1 MLTLE
6 EISGC
11 RVTRRAGPPL
21 TSWRDAAV
29 ERRCCPETPLRLRSD
44 PLAEVL
50 RFSDFGAVFACV
62 AASRAL
68 RAAIEQLSPKLQYE
82 LVINRFPILAT
93 ISCGSG
99 AALTPRELFVS
110 QRQLQFSGPWL
121 DFGPRLGL
129 DGYVFSI
136 EIEQGTPEMRDN
148 SAKRKPGGMKSVH
161 VGTGTIRPVGEGT
174 PIYFDVPAGL
184 WVDLAHPQLVEEEP
198 HWMEWR
204 VTIMASRRGT
214 HSRAILYRGWM
225 EKDHLERLSMPMG
238 GGGRNYWGHQSEA
251 FGWLRNENG
260 WECLGKSKPALDL
273 SWKLVDPQLPE
284 GRSTIEAQFKWVCSD
299 HNRHWDP
306 DRMWDPS
313 ESLEPRSMC
322 SWGACLTLELWCG
335 LRPPERPRDF
345 GPEMYNLDG
354 RPTQHAL
361 AVMDGKEKLD
371 RRWYQALE
379 AYRSSK
385 ALEEESDESD

>member
-1 MLTLE
+1 M
-6 EISGC
+6 
-11 RVTRRAGPPL
+11 PPPVVPEGYA
-21 TSWRDAAV
+21 RCAEGYVGGAAAV
-29 ERRCCPETPLRLRSD
+29 ARAVETPLGLGSD

-93 ISCGSG
+93 ISCGSD
-99 AALTPRELFVS
+99 AALTPRELYVS
-110 QRQLQFSGPWL
+110 QRQLQNSGPWL

-148 SAKRKPGGMKSVH
+148 SVKRKPGGMKSVH
-161 VGTGTIRPVGEGT
+161 VGTGTIRPVGQGT

-184 WVDLAHPQLVEEEP
+184 WVDLPHPQLVEEEP
-198 HWMEWR
+198 HWMEWT

-214 HSRAILYRGWM
+214 HSRAILYRGDM
-225 EKDHLERLSMPMG
+225 EKEHLEKLSMPLG
-238 GGGRNYWGHQSEA
+238 GGGRNYWGHQCEV

-260 WECLGKSKPALDL
+260 DEFCGKSKPALDL

-284 GRSTIEAQFKWVCSD
+284 GRSRIEAHFRWVCSD
-299 HNRHWDP
+299 HNRHWDR

-313 ESLEPRSMC
+313 AYREPRSMYE
-322 SWGACLTLELWCG
+322 WDTRLTLELWCG
-335 LRPPERPRDF
+335 LRPPELPRDF
-345 GPEMYNLDG
+345 GPEMHHLSGN
-354 RPTQHAL
+354 PTAHAL
-361 AVMDGKEKLD
+361 AVSRGEEKLD
-371 RRWYQALE
+371 RRWFQALE
-379 AYRSSK
+379 EYMTSK
-385 ALEEESDESD
+385 ALEKESD

>member
-68 RAAIEQLSPKLQYE
+68 RGAIEQLSPKLQYE
-82 LVINRFPILAT
+82 LVINRYPILAT
-93 ISCGSG
+93 ISCGSD
-99 AALTPRELFVS
+99 AALEPRELYES
-110 QRQLQFSGPWL
+110 QRQLVNNSTL

-136 EIEQGTPEMRDN
+136 EIEQGTPEMRGN
-148 SAKRKPGGMKSVH
+148 SERRKPGGMRSAH
-161 VGTGTIRPVGEGT
+161 VGTGTVRPADDGSPVD
-174 PIYFDVPAGL
+174 FDVPAGL

-354 RPTQHAL
+354 KPTQHAL

>member
-1 MLTLE
+1 MA
-6 EISGC
+6 
-11 RVTRRAGPPL
+11 RA
-21 TSWRDAAV
+21 V
-29 ERRCCPETPLRLRSD
+29 ETPLGLRSD

-62 AASRAL
+62 VASRAL

-93 ISCGSG
+93 ISCGSD
-99 AALTPRELFVS
+99 AALTPRELYVS
-110 QRQLQFSGPWL
+110 QRQLQNSGPWL

-148 SAKRKPGGMKSVH
+148 SVKRKPGGMKSVH
-161 VGTGTIRPVGEGT
+161 VGTGTIRPVGQGT

-184 WVDLAHPQLVEEEP
+184 WVDLPHPQLVEEEP
-198 HWMEWR
+198 HWMEWT

-214 HSRAILYRGWM
+214 HSRAILYRGDM
-225 EKDHLERLSMPMG
+225 EKEHLEKLSMPLG
-238 GGGRNYWGHQSEA
+238 GGGRNYWGHQCEV

-260 WECLGKSKPALDL
+260 DEFCGKSKPALDL

-284 GRSTIEAQFKWVCSD
+284 GRSVIEARFKWVRSD
-299 HNRHWDP
+299 HNRIWEPAGDDALEHFRLMCDWDT
-306 DRMWDPS
+306 R
-313 ESLEPRSMC
+313 
-322 SWGACLTLELWCG
+322 LTLELWCG

-345 GPEMYNLDG
+345 GPEMHDPDG
-354 RPTQHAL
+354 RPTPHAR
-361 AVMDGKEKLD
+361 AVSNGEEELD
-371 RRWYQALE
+371 RRWYV
-379 AYRSSK
+379 SGVW
-385 ALEEESDESD
+385 

>member
-1 MLTLE
+1 M
-6 EISGC
+6 
-11 RVTRRAGPPL
+11 PPPVVPEGYA
-21 TSWRDAAV
+21 RCAEGYVGGAAAV
-29 ERRCCPETPLRLRSD
+29 ARAVETPLGLRSD

-68 RAAIEQLSPKLQYE
+68 RDAIDQLSPKLQYE
-82 LVINRFPILAT
+82 LVINRYPILAT
-93 ISCGSG
+93 ISCESD
-99 AALTPRELFVS
+99 AALTPRELYVS
-110 QRQLQFSGPWL
+110 HQQLLGTCTL

-148 SAKRKPGGMKSVH
+148 SVKRKPRGMKSVH

-184 WVDLAHPQLVEEEP
+184 WVDLPHPQLVEEEP

-204 VTIMASRRGT
+204 VMIMASRRGT

-225 EKDHLERLSMPMG
+225 EREHLEKLSMPMG

-260 WECLGKSKPALDL
+260 GESMGKDRPALDL
-273 SWKLVDPQLPE
+273 SWKLVDPELPE

-299 HNRHWDP
+299 HNRRWD
-306 DRMWDPS
+306 REQMWDPS
-313 ESLEPRSMC
+313 DYHEPRSMC

-354 RPTQHAL
+354 KPTQHAL

-385 ALEEESDESD
+385 ALEEESG

>member
-1 MLTLE
+1 M
-6 EISGC
+6 
-11 RVTRRAGPPL
+11 PPPVVPEGYA
-21 TSWRDAAV
+21 RCAEGYVGGAAAV
-29 ERRCCPETPLRLRSD
+29 ARAVETPLGLGSD

-62 AASRAL
+62 GASRAL
-68 RAAIEQLSPKLQYE
+68 RAAIERLSPKLQYE
-82 LVINRFPILAT
+82 LVINRYPILAT
-93 ISCGSG
+93 ISCESD
-99 AALTPRELFVS
+99 AALTPRELYVS
-110 QRQLQFSGPWL
+110 HQQLLGTCTL

-136 EIEQGTPEMRDN
+136 EIEQGTPEMRGN
-148 SAKRKPGGMKSVH
+148 SERRKPGGMKSVH
-161 VGTGTIRPVGEGT
+161 VGTGTPRPADDGS
-174 PIYFDVPAGL
+174 PIDFDVPAGL

-204 VTIMASRRGT
+204 VMIMASRRGT

-225 EKDHLERLSMPMG
+225 EREHLEKLSMPMG

-260 WECLGKSKPALDL
+260 GESMGKDRPALDL
-273 SWKLVDPQLPE
+273 SWKLVDPELPE

-299 HNRHWDP
+299 HNRRWD
-306 DRMWDPS
+306 REQMWDPS
-313 ESLEPRSMC
+313 DYHEPRSMC

-354 RPTQHAL
+354 KPTQHAL

-385 ALEEESDESD
+385 ALEEESG

>member
-1 MLTLE
+1 MRTLE

-11 RVTRRAGPPL
+11 RVTRRAGN
-21 TSWRDAAV
+21 AAV
-29 ERRCCPETPLRLRSD
+29 PPPTMGGAAAVARTVETPLGLRSD

-82 LVINRFPILAT
+82 LVINRYPILAT
-93 ISCGSG
+93 ISCESD
-99 AALTPRELFVS
+99 AALTPRELYVS
-110 QRQLQFSGPWL
+110 HQQLLGTCTL

-148 SAKRKPGGMKSVH
+148 SVKRKPGGMKSVH
-161 VGTGTIRPVGEGT
+161 VGTGTIGPAACA
-174 PIYFDVPAGL
+174 PICFDVPAGL
-184 WVDLAHPQLVEEEP
+184 WVDLPHPQLVEEKP
-198 HWMEWR
+198 HWMEWS

-225 EKDHLERLSMPMG
+225 EKEHLEKLSMPMG

-273 SWKLVDPQLPE
+273 SWKLVDPELPE
-284 GRSTIEAQFKWVCSD
+284 GRSTIEAHFKWVCSD
-299 HNRHWDP
+299 HNRHWDR

-313 ESLEPRSMC
+313 AYREPRSMYE
-322 SWGACLTLELWCG
+322 WDTRLTLELWCG
-335 LRPPERPRDF
+335 LRPPELPRDF

-385 ALEEESDESD
+385 ALEEESDSD